1 MGHGAKVAT
10 SLLVARTSPTLCCT
24 PYRSECLTPRRR
36 PLCMIVTATTAGS
49 AAFRS
54 FANRFASASGSFI
67 PQPRFGAAETKT
79 SMQHYSACG
88 RNTTTCFRTPGGAP
102 TSFSTSSS
110 PVRRATTGACSTRSK
125 RRPFR
130 IRSHGNLGA
139 AHGMGSNGCYMP
151 HLPGV
156 KVRPKNRLQPTAA
169 DRRSIA

>member
-88 RNTTTCFRTPGGAP
+88 RTIRPLASVLQGGTNELLNVVVTCAP
-102 TSFSTSSS
+102 CNYGRMQYTIEEAALQNPLTREPRRGPWDGLERLLHAS
-110 PVRRATTGACSTRSK
+110 PAGSK
-125 RRPFR
+125 
-130 IRSHGNLGA
+130 GA
-139 AHGMGSNGCYMP
+139 A
-151 HLPGV
+151 
-156 KVRPKNRLQPTAA
+156 
-169 DRRSIA
+169 